1 MTAMIDNFHAIRAEL
16 QFDSEDD
23 YYFLE
28 ILQRKKDFP
37 EEERDSVRD
46 HKVFATYFVNS
57 VEKLDKIEKEVKMLC
72 ELHNARAY
80 FNPNRKSKKR
90 TTVILMKECLNM
102 MENDD
107 YSGIE
112 SKIASAA
119 GQCTGG
125 KGIRKFLIDVDEK
138 DRGLVIEVLELIE
151 AVNPDTLHYILPT
164 INGYHLITSPFDV
177 KKFNDLGGDKLKNVE
192 IKHNAP
198 TILYYHG

>member
-1 MTAMIDNFHAIRAEL
+1 MTATIDNFKAIREQL
-16 QFDSEDD
+16 QFDSKDD

-37 EEERDSVRD
+37 EEERDSVKD
-46 HKVFATYFVNS
+46 HKVFATYFINS
-57 VEKLDKIEKEVKMLC
+57 VEKLDRIEKEVKMLC

-80 FNPNRKSKKR
+80 FNPNRKSKKK
-90 TTVILMKECLNM
+90 TTVILMKECLGM

-107 YSGIE
+107 YSKIE

-119 GQCTGG
+119 GQCTGC
-125 KGIRKFLIDVDEK
+125 KETRKFLIDIDAK
-138 DRGLVIEVLELIE
+138 DRELFIKVLELIE
-151 AVNPDTLHYILPT
+151 AVNPDTLYYILPSV
-164 INGYHLITSPFDV
+164 NGYHLITTPFDV